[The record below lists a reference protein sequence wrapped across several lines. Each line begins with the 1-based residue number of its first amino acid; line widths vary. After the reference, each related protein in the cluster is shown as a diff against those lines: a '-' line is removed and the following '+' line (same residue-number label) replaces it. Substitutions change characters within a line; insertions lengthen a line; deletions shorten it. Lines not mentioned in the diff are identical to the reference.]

1 MREWMSTNDKATLAL
16 ALGVRL
22 ILAPFTGH
30 PYDLPIWFET
40 GKRVAELKSPYDI
53 SVPIGYPGIWPIW
66 LGVSSAVAS
75 LIFSG
80 NSYLYTLLIKLPIIA
95 ADFMI
100 PSLLVRLVS
109 TIRQVSPL
117 QPSTASR
124 ISRCYLLNPFVIIV
138 GSVWAMP
145 DNMIAVGILLALLA
159 MSRVKFAGV
168 FVAFSALIKPYPIV
182 LLPPLL
188 RYLKGQAL
196 KFILPLLAISGIGF
210 IAPIILFHVNP
221 SRLLGIVIDQ
231 TSRFP
236 NGISPVAISLNLNS
250 LYPQTFTT
258 QAILESVVLPW
269 PIRYLWLETL
279 LALTVLF
286 ILLPRPSNISRLI
299 AWMRIFAASYYL
311 LFVAV
316 SEQTL
321 IPFAVLCMIDAD
333 STGRFGIRSTYWLLS
348 VVVTA
353 FLTLNVP
360 IWRFLYPIIDITI
373 SGEAWNLFQAWG
385 LIALHILFIVVML
398 RDVRFSWK
406 VVRQICH

>member
-1 MREWMSTNDKATLAL
+1 MSTNDKATLVL

-40 GKRVAELKSPYDI
+40 GKHVAELKSPYEI

-80 NSYLYTLLIKLPIIA
+80 NSYVYTLLIKLPIIA

-100 PSLLVRLVS
+100 PSLLVRLLR
-109 TIRQVSPL
+109 TIRQGSLL

-124 ISRCYLLNPFVIIV
+124 VSRYYLLNPFAIIV

-145 DNMIAVGILLALLA
+145 DSMIAVGILLALLT

-168 FVAFSALIKPYPIV
+168 FVALSALIKPYPTV
-182 LLPPLL
+182 LIPPLL

-221 SRLLGIVIDQ
+221 IRLMGIVIDQ

-269 PIRYLWLETL
+269 PVRYLWLETL
-279 LALTVLF
+279 VALTLLL
-286 ILLPRPSNISRLI
+286 ILLPRPLNISKLV
-299 AWMRIFAASYYL
+299 AWMRIFAVILPS
-311 LFVAV
+311 VCRR
-316 SEQTL
+316 ER
-321 IPFAVLCMIDAD
+321 AD
-333 STGRFGIRSTYWLLS
+333 TDTIRCS
-348 VVVTA
+348 VH
-353 FLTLNVP
+353 
-360 IWRFLYPIIDITI
+360 D
-373 SGEAWNLFQAWG
+373 
-385 LIALHILFIVVML
+385 
-398 RDVRFSWK
+398 
-406 VVRQICH
+406 

>member
-1 MREWMSTNDKATLAL
+1 MSTNDKATLVL

-40 GKRVAELKSPYDI
+40 GKRVAELKSPYEI

-80 NSYLYTLLIKLPIIA
+80 NSYVYTLLIKLPIIA

-100 PSLLVRLVS
+100 PSLLVRLLR
-109 TIRQVSPL
+109 TIRQGSLL

-124 ISRCYLLNPFVIIV
+124 VSRYYLLNPFAIIV

-145 DNMIAVGILLALLA
+145 DSMIAVGILLALLT

-168 FVAFSALIKPYPIV
+168 FVALSALIKPYPTV
-182 LLPPLL
+182 LIPPLL

-269 PIRYLWLETL
+269 PVRYLWLETL
-279 LALTVLF
+279 VALTLLL
-286 ILLPRPSNISRLI
+286 ILLPRPLNISKLV

-311 LFVAV
+311 LFAAV

-333 STGRFGIRSTYWLLS
+333 STGRFGVRSTYWLLS
-348 VVVTA
+348 AVVTV

-406 VVRQICH
+406 VVRQI